1 MQKNRFSTLVSVRL
15 DNNILSLIDDYA
27 AQSKYRTRNN
37 IINRLLTRAIS
48 HLGKERLWELIET
61 NNRVVV

>member
-1 MQKNRFSTLVSVRL
+1 MQKNRYSTLVSVRL
-15 DNNILSLIDDYA
+15 DNNILAVIDDYA
-27 AQSKYRTRNN
+27 ANHPYRTRNN
-37 IINRLLTRAIS
+37 IINRVLSRAIS